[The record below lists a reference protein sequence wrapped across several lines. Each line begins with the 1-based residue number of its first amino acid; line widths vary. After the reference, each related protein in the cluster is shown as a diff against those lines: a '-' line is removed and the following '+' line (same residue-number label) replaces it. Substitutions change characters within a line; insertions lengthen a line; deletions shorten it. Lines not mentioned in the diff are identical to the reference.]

1 MMVMVVMT
9 VTTMFPV
16 PFANVVAAVFS
27 GMVMMM
33 VAA

>member
-1 MMVMVVMT
+1 MMVLVVAMA
-9 VTTMFPV
+9 TMFPV
-16 PFANVVAAVFS
+16 PFANVMAAVFS